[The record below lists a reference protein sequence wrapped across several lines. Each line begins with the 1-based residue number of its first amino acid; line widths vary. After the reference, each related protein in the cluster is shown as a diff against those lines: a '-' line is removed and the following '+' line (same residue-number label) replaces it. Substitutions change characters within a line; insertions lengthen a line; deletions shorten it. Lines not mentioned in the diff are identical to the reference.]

1 MGFLDKFKQEKDLS
15 SGLNLPDSDDDA
27 PDFDDHDPR
36 GPPGLEQDESEINSD
51 PDFSGG
57 DHPHSPDDDGLHD
70 DVKLILERL
79 DTVKSQLQHV
89 QSRLDQLES
98 DHGRKNRR

>member
-15 SGLNLPDSDDDA
+15 SGLNLPDPEENDDLDLDTDSSSSPEPA
-27 PDFDDHDPR
+27 DENPINSNPDF
-36 GPPGLEQDESEINSD
+36 GE
-51 PDFSGG
+51 
-57 DHPHSPDDDGLHD
+57 DHPHQPEDDGLHD
-70 DVKLILERL
+70 DVKLVLEKL

-98 DHGRKNRR
+98 EHGRNNRR